1 VLAQP
6 HAVRP
11 VIEVGIDGAWREAGA
26 LDWALRESLLR
37 REPLHAVHVVEEN
50 THSPRYYEPAV
61 AAQTETDLVDDV
73 RTWMK
78 TNGDDLDHEVAL
90 VSGSPATSLATVA
103 FGSRML
109 VVGRRGMG
117 TFKRLLIGSTS
128 EAVTNLGKVP
138 VVVVPEGWTAPPTH
152 APVVVALD
160 DSGENDAAVEFA
172 VELAVERNVPLWL
185 VHVWD
190 LPAVYGWNPAMV
202 MAVDDD
208 WTATTDLHYAAVAK
222 QWRHRY
228 PELEIR
234 LDIRRGHRVEGL
246 LDAAEAVHAQVLV
259 LGGHRRP
266 HLSVALLGSVV
277 RGVLHHATCPV
288 AVVHS
293 SVRES
298 A

>member
-1 VLAQP
+1 VLAQT

-78 TNGDDLDHEVAL
+78 TNGDDLDHEVVL
-90 VSGSPATSLATVA
+90 VTGSPATSLANVA

-117 TFKRLLIGSTS
+117 AFKRLLIGSTS
-128 EAVTNLGKVP
+128 EAVASLGQVP
-138 VVVVPEGWTAPPTH
+138 VVVVPDGWASGSDN
-152 APVVVALD
+152 APVVAALD
-160 DSGENDAAVEFA
+160 DSGENDRAVEFA
-172 VELAVERNVPLWL
+172 VEMAVERDVPLWL
-185 VHVWD
+185 VHIWD
-190 LPAVYGWNPAMV
+190 LPAVYGWNPAMM
-202 MAVDDD
+202 MAVGED
-208 WTATTDLHYAAVAK
+208 WSTTADRHYAAVAK
-222 QWRHRY
+222 QWRHKY
-228 PELEIR
+228 PHLEVH
-234 LDIRRGHRVEGL
+234 LDIRRGHSVEAL
-246 LDAAEAVHAQVLV
+246 LDAAEAVDAQLLV
-259 LGGHRRP
+259 LGGRRHS
-266 HLSVALLGSVV
+266 HLSAVLLGSVV
-277 RGVLHHATCPV
+277 RGVLQHAICPV

-293 SVRES
+293 
-298 A
+298 AQPDLG